1 MIAQKKRSRL
11 HYSWIVAALTFLIL
25 LTGAGM
31 RATPAVLIVPLEHE
45 FGWSAATISLAI
57 SINLVLYGLT
67 GPFSAAL
74 MERFGIRRIAVLA
87 LLLVAI
93 AAGLT
98 PFMRTAWQL
107 DLLWGLLVGLATG
120 SLASVLGVL
129 VANRWFVQQRGLVL
143 GLFSASNATGQLVF
157 LPFLAWIVVTSGWR
171 SAILVIAGV
180 ALIVAPL
187 VAWLMR
193 EYPQDV
199 GALPYGAEVAEERP
213 VMAANPFKATLD
225 GLFYGFRS
233 LDFWLLAG
241 SFFICGATT
250 NGLIGTHLIP
260 ASMDHGIPEVTAASM
275 LALIGVFDLIG
286 TTVSG
291 WLSDR
296 VDNRWLLCWY
306 YGLRGLALLFL
317 PYALGSSY
325 LSLAVFIV
333 FYGLDWVAT
342 VPPTARLTMER
353 FGRQRGGIIYGWIFA
368 SHQLGAATAAFAAGS
383 LRTLLGSYQ
392 VSFLSAGLL
401 CLIAAGMVIRIGR
414 SSPAKVAPQPSL
426 EAGVQESLG

>member
-1 MIAQKKRSRL
+1 MIAQKKRL
-11 HYSWIVAALTFLIL
+11 HYSWVVAALTFLIL

-31 RATPAVLIVPLEHE
+31 RATPAILIVPLEHE
-45 FGWSAATISLAI
+45 FGWSAATISLAV

-74 MERFGIRRIAVLA
+74 MERFGIRRVTLLA

-93 AAGLT
+93 AASLT
-98 PFMRTAWQL
+98 PFMKTPWQL
-107 DLLWGLLVGLATG
+107 DLLWGVLVGLATG
-120 SLASVLGVL
+120 SMASVLGVL
-129 VANRWFVQQRGLVL
+129 VANRWFVRQRGLVL

-157 LPFLAWIVVTSGWR
+157 LPFLAWIVVTSSWR
-171 SAILVIAGV
+171 AAILVIAGAAIV
-180 ALIVAPL
+180 VAPL

-193 EYPQDV
+193 EYPGDV
-199 GALPYGAEVAEERP
+199 GVLPYGAEVAEERP
-213 VMAANPFKATLD
+213 ALVANPFKAALD

-233 LDFWLLAG
+233 LDFWLLGG

-260 ASMDHGIPEVTAASM
+260 ASMDHGIPEVTAASL

-296 VDNRWLLCWY
+296 IDNRWLLCWY
-306 YGLRGLALLFL
+306 YALRGLSLLFL

-353 FGRQRGGIIYGWIFA
+353 FGKQRGGVIYGWIFA

-401 CLIAAGMVIRIGR
+401 SLVAAGMVIRIGR
-414 SSPAKVAPQPSL
+414 TSRAKAAPQPAL